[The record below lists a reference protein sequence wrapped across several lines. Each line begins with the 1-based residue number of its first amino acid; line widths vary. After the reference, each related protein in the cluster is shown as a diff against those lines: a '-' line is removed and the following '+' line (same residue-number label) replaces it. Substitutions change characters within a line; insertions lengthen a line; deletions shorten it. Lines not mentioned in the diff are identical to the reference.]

1 MEIGRGS
8 LRKQDK
14 LRTRKDF
21 DALKEHGKACR
32 DAFFTVL
39 VLAAEPDDPAPAL
52 RYGVIC
58 SRKLHHS
65 AVVRNRAR
73 RLISETFRLSKESIL
88 PCRIVVIPRRAIFG
102 AKQQEVQD
110 HLLRTLRKA
119 GMTRPREKTE
129 TTDATPSVNS

>member
-1 MEIGRGS
+1 MEIGRSS

-32 DAFFTVL
+32 DPFFTVL
-39 VLAAEPDDPAPAL
+39 VQAAEPGNPVQNL
-52 RYGVIC
+52 RYGTIC

-73 RLISETFRLSKESIL
+73 RLITETFRLCKEIIL
-88 PCRIVVIPRRAIFG
+88 PCSILVIPRRAMFG
-102 AKQQEVQD
+102 AKQQEVQE
-110 HLLRTLRKA
+110 HLLRTLKKA
-119 GMTRPREKTE
+119 GLTREKQTA
-129 TTDATPSVNS
+129 DIQSANS

>member
-1 MEIGRGS
+1 VRIERSS
-8 LRKQDK
+8 LRKQEK

-32 DAFFTVL
+32 DPFFTVL
-39 VLAAEPDDPAPAL
+39 VQAAKPDDPVQIP

-73 RLISETFRLSKESIL
+73 RLISETFRLSKEIIL
-88 PCRIVVIPRRAIFG
+88 PCSILVIPRRAIFG
-102 AKQQEVQD
+102 TKQQEVQE

-119 GMTRPREKTE
+119 GMIRDKRPADIRS
-129 TTDATPSVNS
+129 ASS

>member
-1 MEIGRGS
+1 MDIGRSS
-8 LRKQDK
+8 LRKQEK

-32 DAFFTVL
+32 DPFFTVL
-39 VLAAEPDDPAPAL
+39 VQAAKPDDPARCL

-73 RLISETFRLSKESIL
+73 RLIAETFRLSKENIL
-88 PCRIVVIPRRAIFG
+88 PCSILVIPRRTIFG
-102 AKQQEVQD
+102 AKQQEVQE
-110 HLLRTLRKA
+110 HLLRTLKKA
-119 GMTRPREKTE
+119 GLIRKQTA
-129 TTDATPSVNS
+129 DIPSANS

>member
-1 MEIGRGS
+1 MGIERGN

-39 VLAAEPDDPAPAL
+39 VRAAEPDDPAPHL

-73 RLISETFRLSKESIL
+73 RLITETFRLCKENIL
-88 PCRIVVIPRRAIFG
+88 PCGILVIPRRAIFG
-102 AKQQEVQD
+102 AKQQEVQE
-110 HLLRTLRKA
+110 HLLRTLKKA
-119 GMTRPREKTE
+119 GLIREKQIA
-129 TTDATPSVNS
+129 DTPSANS

>member
-1 MEIGRGS
+1 MEIGRSS
-8 LRKQDK
+8 LRKQEK

-32 DAFFTVL
+32 DPFFTVL
-39 VLAAEPDDPAPAL
+39 VQAAKPDDPVQNL
-52 RYGVIC
+52 RYGIIC

-73 RLISETFRLSKESIL
+73 RLITETFRLCKENIL
-88 PCRIVVIPRRAIFG
+88 PCGILVIPRRAIFG
-102 AKQQEVQD
+102 AKQQEVQE

-119 GMTRPREKTE
+119 GLIREKQIA
-129 TTDATPSVNS
+129 DTPSANL

>member
-1 MEIGRGS
+1 MEIGRSS
-8 LRKQDK
+8 LRKQEK

-32 DAFFTVL
+32 DPFFTVL
-39 VLAAEPDDPAPAL
+39 ALAAEPDCPVQIP

-73 RLISETFRLSKESIL
+73 RLISETFRLTKEVIL
-88 PCRIVVIPRRAIFG
+88 PCSIVVIPRRAIFG

-110 HLLRTLRKA
+110 HLLRTLKKA
-119 GMTRPREKTE
+119 GMTRIPPKTPE
-129 TTDATPSVNS
+129 AGIPSGNS

>member
-1 MEIGRGS
+1 MEIGRSS

-32 DAFFTVL
+32 DPFFTVL
-39 VLAAEPDDPAPAL
+39 VQAAEPDNPVQIL
-52 RYGVIC
+52 RYGIIC

-73 RLISETFRLSKESIL
+73 RLITETFRLCKENIL
-88 PCRIVVIPRRAIFG
+88 PCGILVIPRRAIFG
-102 AKQQEVQD
+102 AKQQEVQE
-110 HLLRTLRKA
+110 HLLRTLKKA
-119 GMTRPREKTE
+119 GLIRKK
-129 TTDATPSVNS
+129 DAGDIFSASL

>member
-1 MEIGRGS
+1 MGIERGN

-39 VLAAEPDDPAPAL
+39 VRAAEPDDPAPHL

-73 RLISETFRLSKESIL
+73 RLISETFRLTKEVIL
-88 PCRIVVIPRRAIFG
+88 PCSIVVIPRRAIFG

-110 HLLRTLRKA
+110 HLLRTLKKA
-119 GMTRPREKTE
+119 GMIRIPPKTSE
-129 TTDATPSVNS
+129 AGIPSGNS

>member
-1 MEIGRGS
+1 MEVEHGS
-8 LRKQDK
+8 LRKQEK

-39 VLAAEPDDPAPAL
+39 VRAAEPGDPAPCL

-73 RLISETFRLSKESIL
+73 RLIAETFRLSKESIL
-88 PCRIVVIPRRAIFG
+88 PCSIVVIPRRAIFG

-110 HLLRTLRKA
+110 HLLRTLKKA
-119 GMTRPREKTE
+119 GLTRTE
-129 TTDATPSVNS
+129 ETKQGIPSAN

>member
-1 MEIGRGS
+1 VEIGRSS
-8 LRKQDK
+8 LRKQEK

-32 DAFFTVL
+32 DSFFTVL
-39 VLAAEPDDPAPAL
+39 VQVAEPGNPVQNL
-52 RYGVIC
+52 RYGIIC

-73 RLISETFRLSKESIL
+73 RLITETFRLCKENIL
-88 PCRIVVIPRRAIFG
+88 PCGILVIPRRAIFG
-102 AKQQEVQD
+102 AKQQEVQE

-119 GMTRPREKTE
+119 GLIREKQTA
-129 TTDATPSVNS
+129 DTPSVNS